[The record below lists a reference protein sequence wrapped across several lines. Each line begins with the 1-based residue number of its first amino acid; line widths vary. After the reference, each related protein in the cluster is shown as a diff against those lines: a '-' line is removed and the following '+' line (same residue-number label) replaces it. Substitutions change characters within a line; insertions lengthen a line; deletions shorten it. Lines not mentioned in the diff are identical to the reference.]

1 MHYWTSRFV
10 IVNTVLLSVLEGC
23 ALWRLCVGAEIR
35 YTWARTGPESMI
47 VIVQNQQI
55 RSRICVF
62 ALFRSLPN
70 KMWSHVW
77 KMLSQ
82 GFAFAVL
89 WPFIPQFVCNC
100 LFYWALYLSPIINID
115 LVVRHLMHPE
125 TQALWRQHCQA
136 AFVTPRSPQ
145 QMYKVVFQR
154 RVFDWL
160 VCWLPWISVGWSP
173 CGPSP
178 QQASEMMFWPPDC
191 CFIWCR
197 STMDKLASK
206 GGTKWGQIICFYF

>member
-1 MHYWTSRFV
+1 MERSESIFFNTQVSLEREAPNPESHPSRFNFVCCCLRRSCPSQLEPSLGQWAEFLLKYLLLPYQLIAEFAWDWLAVHYWTSRFV

-23 ALWRLCVGAEIR
+23 ALWRLWVGAEIR
-35 YTWARTGPESMI
+35 YTRLIGESEM
-47 VIVQNQQI
+47 
-55 RSRICVF
+55 SRLDTKFVSF

-70 KMWSHVW
+70 KVWNHVW

-125 TQALWRQHCQA
+125 TQVL
-136 AFVTPRSPQ
+136 
-145 QMYKVVFQR
+145 
-154 RVFDWL
+154 
-160 VCWLPWISVGWSP
+160 
-173 CGPSP
+173 
-178 QQASEMMFWPPDC
+178 
-191 CFIWCR
+191 
-197 STMDKLASK
+197 
-206 GGTKWGQIICFYF
+206 